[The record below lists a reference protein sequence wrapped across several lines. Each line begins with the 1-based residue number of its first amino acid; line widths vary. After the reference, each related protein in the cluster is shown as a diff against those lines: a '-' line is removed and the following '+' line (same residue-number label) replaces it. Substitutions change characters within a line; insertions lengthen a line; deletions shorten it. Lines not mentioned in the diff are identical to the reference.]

1 MNTSEIRSKF
11 LEFFAQ
17 KDHAIIPSAP
27 VVPEHDPSVL
37 FTTAGMHPLVP
48 YLLGQPHPQGKKL
61 ANAQKVVRTTDIEE
75 VGDYSHLT
83 FFEMLGN
90 WSLGDYFK
98 KESIAW
104 SWEFLTDPKWL
115 GIDPAK
121 IYTTVY
127 KGDGVVPKDE
137 ESIALWQEQ
146 FAKAGIVAQEG
157 ARILALGK
165 ADNWWEQGGVATGP
179 AGPDTE
185 IFYYLGN
192 EENPVFDTES
202 TDFVEIWNNVFMSYQ
217 RQPDGTYTE
226 LEVKNVDT
234 GMGLERTSAVLQGL
248 NNVYDTDMLSQI
260 KSSVEEYANE
270 THQEIFAETTPES
283 SLRSVR
289 IITDHT
295 RSIVFMAAD
304 GVVPNNKDQ
313 GYVMR
318 RLARRAIREALI
330 LGIHQDLFGRIAPKV
345 ISLYED
351 SYPELQNPT
360 LIMDVLK
367 REENTFRQTLTKG
380 LREFEKMLV
389 NKKYLSGSD
398 AFVLY
403 DTYGFPKELSLEEAL
418 RSNLAIGQNFEDEF
432 AIEMQKQKDRSRTAT
447 AGQFKGGLED
457 DSEIVTRYHTA
468 THLMYKALR
477 NVLGEHVMQRG
488 SNITAERMRF
498 DFSHD
503 EKMTP
508 EQISQVEKMVNDIIS
523 QDLPLNCKEVTK
535 DQAVQEGALGAF
547 GEKYPD
553 TVKVY
558 TVGDPEADY
567 YSKEICGGPHVDHT
581 GEIGKFKIIKEE
593 SSSAGVRRIKAI
605 LE

>member
-1 MNTSEIRSKF
+1 
-11 LEFFAQ
+11 
-17 KDHAIIPSAP
+17 
-27 VVPEHDPSVL
+27 
-37 FTTAGMHPLVP
+37 
-48 YLLGQPHPQGKKL
+48 
-61 ANAQKVVRTTDIEE
+61 
-75 VGDYSHLT
+75 
-83 FFEMLGN
+83 
-90 WSLGDYFK
+90 
-98 KESIAW
+98 
-104 SWEFLTDPKWL
+104 
-115 GIDPAK
+115 
-121 IYTTVY
+121 
-127 KGDGVVPKDE
+127 
-137 ESIALWQEQ
+137 
-146 FAKAGIVAQEG
+146 
-157 ARILALGK
+157 
-165 ADNWWEQGGVATGP
+165 
-179 AGPDTE
+179 
-185 IFYYLGN
+185 
-192 EENPVFDTES
+192 
-202 TDFVEIWNNVFMSYQ
+202 
-217 RQPDGTYTE
+217 
-226 LEVKNVDT
+226 
-234 GMGLERTSAVLQGL
+234 
-248 NNVYDTDMLSQI
+248 
-260 KSSVEEYANE
+260 
-270 THQEIFAETTPES
+270 
-283 SLRSVR
+283 
-289 IITDHT
+289 
-295 RSIVFMAAD
+295 
-304 GVVPNNKDQ
+304 
-313 GYVMR
+313 
-318 RLARRAIREALI
+318 
-330 LGIHQDLFGRIAPKV
+330 
-345 ISLYED
+345 
-351 SYPELQNPT
+351 
-360 LIMDVLK
+360 MDVLK

-523 QDLPLNCKEVTK
+523 QDLPLNCKEATK

>member
-558 TVGDPEADY
+558 TVGDSEADY

>member
-11 LEFFAQ
+11 LEFFAE

-48 YLLGQPHPQGKKL
+48 YLLGQTHPQGKKL
-61 ANAQKVVRTTDIEE
+61 ANAQKVVRTTDIDE

-115 GIDPAK
+115 GIDPTRL
-121 IYTTVY
+121 YTTVY
-127 KGDGVVPKDE
+127 QGDGIVPKDE
-137 ESIALWQEQ
+137 ESIALWKEQ
-146 FAKAGIVAQEG
+146 FAKAGIEAHEG
-157 ARILALGK
+157 QRILALGK

-185 IFYYLGN
+185 IFYYLGKDSD
-192 EENPVFDTES
+192 PVFDTES
-202 TDFVEIWNNVFMSYQ
+202 SDFVEIWNNVFMSYQ
-217 RQPDGTYTE
+217 RQPDGSYTE

-248 NNVYDTDMLSQI
+248 DNVYDTDILSQI
-260 KSSVEEYANE
+260 KSAVEQYANE
-270 THQEIFAETTPES
+270 THKEIFTES
-283 SLRSVR
+283 SPQSALRSVR

-304 GVVPNNKDQ
+304 GIVPNNKDQ

-330 LGIHQDLFGRIAPKV
+330 IGIHQGLFERIAPRV
-345 ISLYED
+345 ISLYD
-351 SYPELQNPT
+351 QSYPELQNPA
-360 LIMDVLK
+360 LIMEVLL
-367 REENTFRQTLTKG
+367 REENSFRQTLTKG
-380 LREFEKMLV
+380 LKEFDKMLT
-389 NKKYLSGSD
+389 NKKYLSGRD

-403 DTYGFPKELSLEEAL
+403 DTYGFPKELSIEEAM
-418 RSNLAIGQNFEDEF
+418 RSKMTIGQDFENEF
-432 AIEMQKQKDRSRTAT
+432 EIEMQKQKDRSRTAT

-457 DSEIVTRYHTA
+457 DSEIVTRYHSA

-488 SNITAERMRF
+488 SNITSQRLRF

-503 EKMTP
+503 TKMSP
-508 EQISQVEKMVNDIIS
+508 EQIGKVEKIVNDVIS
-523 QDLPLNCKEVTK
+523 QNLSVSCKEVDKTK
-535 DQAVQEGALGAF
+535 AFEEGALGAF

-553 TVKVY
+553 LVKVY
-558 TVGDPEADY
+558 TVGEPMGQY
-567 YSKEICGGPHVDHT
+567 FSKEICGGPHVSST
-581 GEIGKFKIIKEE
+581 AKIGKFKIVKEE

>member
-418 RSNLAIGQNFEDEF
+418 RSKLAIGQNFEDEF

-535 DQAVQEGALGAF
+535 DQATQEGALGAF

-593 SSSAGVRRIKAI
+593 SSSAGVRRIKAVI
-605 LE
+605 E

>member
-345 ISLYED
+345 VSLYED

>member
-121 IYTTVY
+121 LYTTVY
-127 KGDGVVPKDE
+127 QGDGVVPKDE

-146 FAKAGIVAQEG
+146 FAKAGIVAEEG
-157 ARILALGK
+157 TRILALGK

-185 IFYYLGN
+185 IFYYLGK
-192 EENPVFDTES
+192 EEDPVFDTES
-202 TDFVEIWNNVFMSYQ
+202 SDFVEIWNNVFMSYQ

-270 THQEIFAETTPES
+270 THQEVFAETTPES

-330 LGIHQDLFGRIAPKV
+330 VGIHQDLFGRIAPKV
-345 ISLYED
+345 ISLYKD

-360 LIMDVLK
+360 LIMGVLK
-367 REENTFRQTLTKG
+367 REENSFRQTLTKG
-380 LREFEKMLV
+380 LREFEKMLA

-432 AIEMQKQKDRSRTAT
+432 AVEMQKQKDRSRTAT

-457 DSEIVTRYHTA
+457 DSEVVTRYHTA

-508 EQISQVEKMVNDIIS
+508 EQISKVEKMVNDIIS

-535 DQAVQEGALGAF
+535 DQAVKEGALGAF

-567 YSKEICGGPHVDHT
+567 YSKEICGGPHVEHT
-581 GEIGKFKIIKEE
+581 GEIGKFKIVKEE
-593 SSSAGVRRIKAI
+593 SSSAGVRRIKAVI
-605 LE
+605 K